1 MKPTR
6 NLLLS
11 RCRIPA
17 NHTFAF
23 RNKTPDGIKSLNDLD
38 VLRDAGQGAFGKVR
52 VVSIKKSEGEEYAL
66 KELELQRVIT
76 DGIMDQVLAERDVLF
91 EVGSHPYIVKL
102 FSFWKTNQSLY
113 FLMEFVGGGDMF
125 DYVRNNSK
133 IPYKEA
139 GRYVFQM
146 AQALDFLGKNGII
159 YRDLKLEN
167 VLLSTKN
174 GKRSVHLADFGLAK
188 DMKKSTESKTKTV
201 CGTIQYMAPE
211 ILRSEAYS
219 HAVDWWSLGVL
230 GYLMVV
236 GRYPYAKGL
245 GKLAFDRSEGDRN
258 IMCTVDSSFFLSF
271 FFPLLL
277 FLLSILMLTFPGG
290 RRGLEHA

>member
-1 MKPTR
+1 M
-6 NLLLS
+6 
-11 RCRIPA
+11 
-17 NHTFAF
+17 
-23 RNKTPDGIKSLNDLD
+23 
-38 VLRDAGQGAFGKVR
+38 LRDAGQGAFGKVR